1 MIAERVKEL
10 LRNRSNIMAVILCIA
25 GVMLNLSLNFQVTVF
40 KLPLYLDT
48 VGTVAIAGMIFKLI
62 ILKICRYNYL
72 WDK

>member
-25 GVMLNLSLNFQVTVF
+25 GVMLNLSLNFLVTVF

-48 VGTVAIAGMIFKLI
+48 VGTVAIAGMILKLI